1 MGQHILLALLL
12 LLGAGVS
19 ALSRQVVT
27 FENTGFVLAGPNFA
41 LDIILDAHDP
51 AAVHIAARSFA
62 DDVQRITGSQPRLR
76 NGTVDFVGDGKH
88 QAIVVGTIGSKLI
101 RQVERA
107 RWSGT
112 EGQKVISS
120 PESLKGQWE
129 SYEVEVVDQPL
140 RGLDDALV
148 VTGSDRVGRAI
159 TPIFSPSPSTAQ
171 NKHPTVVLLYRRAN
185 IINSKDKSASKL
197 ISARGHLRSV
207 HFDRAIRYLPLH
219 PFLQYPR
226 SVTRL
231 PLFPASW

>member
-76 NGTVDFVGDGKH
+76 NGTAGSVGDENH

-112 EGQKVISS
+112 DGQKVISS
-120 PESLKGQWE
+120 PESLKGKWE
-129 SYEVEVVDQPL
+129 SYEVEVVDRPL
-140 RGLDDALV
+140 KGLNDALV

-159 TPIFSPSPSTAQ
+159 PHISYPSTFVAQ
-171 NKHPTVVLLYRRAN
+171 NRYPTVVLLLLRAN
-185 IINSKDKSASKL
+185 IIKSKDTSASKL
-197 ISARGHLRSV
+197 TSARSHLRSV
-207 HFDRAIRYLPLH
+207 HSDRAIRYLPLH
-219 PFLQYPR
+219 PLLQHPR

-231 PLFPASW
+231 PLFSTQW

>member
-1 MGQHILLALLL
+1 MGHRILLALLL
-12 LLGAGVS
+12 SLAAGVS

-76 NGTVDFVGDGKH
+76 NGTAEFLGDGK

-107 RWSGT
+107 RWSSAN
-112 EGQKVISS
+112 GQKVISS
-120 PESLKGQWE
+120 REPLEGKWE

-140 RGLDDALV
+140 RGFDDALV

-159 TPIFSPSPSTAQ
+159 TPIFSPSSST
-171 NKHPTVVLLYRRAN
+171 HR
-185 IINSKDKSASKL
+185 IDI
-197 ISARGHLRSV
+197 LRLCSYIY
-207 HFDRAIRYLPLH
+207 API
-219 PFLQYPR
+219 
-226 SVTRL
+226 
-231 PLFPASW
+231 